1 MRSSAGTDILVTVI
15 VIVSWCGIRTGAAVV
30 SGQIPWKV
38 RRQFGQFGQL
48 RQLQQLGQLRQLSY
62 SDRMNV
68 WSSVVS
74 YHSMLRRVS

>member
-1 MRSSAGTDILVTVI
+1 MRSSAGTDVLVTVI

-38 RRQFGQFGQL
+38 RRQFGQL